1 MLINAHFTLLLFLSL
16 SFFLDDSSHAQTT
29 AAKPHVSGR
38 DTSEAEVSWA
48 TVVRQLNGSQGQIEL
63 PAVERLVAS
72 PGTFRRIQLP
82 YLVYIPERDR
92 VLMSTLCDGWAR
104 LTHSDD
110 HGVTWSELRHVYTDD
125 AGKPDVPR
133 TTPSG
138 LRDVG
143 HNAIKLN
150 YLGRGKVLLA
160 AHESD
165 GGWLWSS
172 HDYGDTWG
180 GRTRAAP
187 SLDIGHTNN
196 WYENG
201 EPLAKPSW
209 PGYSEISVIRA
220 KNGNLVAACRKNTPF
235 RFEKLGKDHYSG
247 LGVSVSKDNG
257 VTWSNMNLLYD
268 WGRHHPSMVVLE
280 NGDLVMSYVVRLGYP
295 DTVDGY
301 AQYGIEAVVSHDHGE
316 SWDLD
321 HRYLLAVWHDVRWQA
336 PQLTSTVALPDGS
349 LLTAFNRVHPVPQY
363 VMGES
368 APSPPGSLVTR
379 HWTPVSANATRTV
392 AMVHW
397 RLNTG
402 PVNSERTIMNAPPE
416 SDLRNKLDPHRIPG
430 WRMEQIR
437 KSGNIAVKEMGAKV
451 TASATDQDPNDLL
464 DDGGYSHSVVTL
476 QTMPASIDITWPQP
490 QSVGE
495 IRLLPG
501 APNLLRGDLP
511 NGATRD
517 CAPLDYRLQYRQ
529 ENRWIDLMP
538 PVTNSQRFAEWAKT
552 VSGLDPLS
560 FQAVHKFAPVRT
572 TSIRL
577 VVTRST
583 DLGFRDS
590 SDKSPVVPDDKR
602 ETILRGIEVIAAP

>member
-1 MLINAHFTLLLFLSL
+1 MVIHARFSLLLVLCLCLQGGSNCAERTKTGPH
-16 SFFLDDSSHAQTT
+16 DSD
-29 AAKPHVSGR
+29 R
-38 DTSEAEVSWA
+38 DTSDAAVSWP
-48 TVVRQLNGSQGQIEL
+48 TVVRQLNGSQPLIEL
-63 PAVERLVAS
+63 PAVERIVTK
-72 PGTFRRIQLP
+72 PGTFRRVQLP
-82 YLVYIPERDR
+82 YLVYLPERDR
-92 VLMSTLCDGWAR
+92 LLMSTLCDGWAR

-125 AGKPDVPR
+125 SGKPDVPR

-150 YLGRGKVLLA
+150 YLGAGKVLLA

-172 HDYGDTWG
+172 QDYGDTWG
-180 GRTRAAP
+180 DRTRAAP
-187 SLDIGHTNN
+187 SLDIGHTIN

-201 EPLAKPSW
+201 EPLTKPSW
-209 PGYSEISVIRA
+209 PGYSEISIIRA

-268 WGRHHPSMVVLE
+268 WGRHHPSVAILE

-321 HRYLLAVWHDVRWQA
+321 HRYLLSVWHDVRWQA
-336 PQLTSTVALPDGS
+336 PQLTSTVALPDNS

-363 VMGES
+363 VMGEN

-397 RLNTG
+397 RLNIG
-402 PVNSERTIMNAPPE
+402 PVNSERTIMNAPPD
-416 SDLRNKLDPHRIPG
+416 SDLRNKLDPHPIPG
-430 WRMEQIR
+430 WRLEQIR
-437 KSGNIAVKEMGAKV
+437 KSGNIAVKELGANV
-451 TASATDQDPNDLL
+451 TASAADQEPNDLL

-476 QTMPASIDITWPQP
+476 QTMPAWIEITWPQS
-490 QSVGE
+490 QCVHE
-495 IRLLPG
+495 IRLQPG
-501 APNLLRGDLP
+501 APNLLGSDHA
-511 NGATRD
+511 GSATTD
-517 CAPLDYRLQYRQ
+517 FAPLEYRLQYRQ
-529 ENRWIDLMP
+529 EKQWVDLIP
-538 PVTNSQRFAEWAKT
+538 PVTNAQRFAEWAKT
-552 VSGLDPLS
+552 APGLDSLS
-560 FQAVHKFAPVRT
+560 FHVVYKFAPVHT
-572 TSIRL
+572 TAVRL

-583 DLGFRDS
+583 DLGFRGS
-590 SDKSPVVPDDKR
+590 SATSRVVPDAQR